1 MRISASLAMLIL
13 SLTMG
18 CATVID
24 STISEPILD
33 NRGSRTAGQFIDD
46 ETAEVTIA
54 VNLKKASQELK
65 VSNINVK
72 VYNGVALIAGQVPS
86 ENARVIAGKV
96 ATQHRGIVRVINQL
110 EIAGKATIISEINDL
125 TISTQVKALILR
137 DLGRDVYRRTLT
149 TTENSIVYIMGFVSK
164 TEAAAVENIVSSVR
178 GVKRIIRVFEYI
190 DKGTLTH

>member
-1 MRISASLAMLIL
+1 MMRISASLAMLVL

-18 CATVID
+18 CATVIE

-86 ENARVIAGKV
+86 ENARLIAEKV

-190 DKGTLTH
+190 D

>member
-1 MRISASLAMLIL
+1 MRISASLAMLVL

-18 CATVID
+18 CASVID

-46 ETAEVTIA
+46 ETAEVTIG

-72 VYNGVALIAGQVPS
+72 VYNGVALMAGQVPS
-86 ENARVIAGKV
+86 ENARQIAGKV

-137 DLGRDVYRRTLT
+137 DLGRDVYQRTLT
-149 TTENSIVYIMGFVSK
+149 TTENSVVYIMGFVSK

-190 DKGTLTH
+190 D

>member
-1 MRISASLAMLIL
+1 MMRITASLATLVL
-13 SLTMG
+13 GLTMG
-18 CATVID
+18 CASVID

-46 ETAEVTIA
+46 ETSEVTIG

-72 VYNGVALIAGQVPS
+72 VYNGVALLAGQVPS
-86 ENARVIAGKV
+86 ENARQIAGKV

-125 TISTQVKALILR
+125 TISTQIKALILR
-137 DLGRDVYRRTLT
+137 DLGRDVYKRTLT
-149 TTENSIVYIMGFVSK
+149 TTENSIVYVMGFVSK

-178 GVKRIIRVFEYI
+178 GVKRIVRVFEYI
-190 DKGTLTH
+190 D

>member
-1 MRISASLAMLIL
+1 MMRISASLAMFVL

-72 VYNGVALIAGQVPS
+72 VYNGVALMAGQVPS
-86 ENARVIAGKV
+86 ENARLTAGQV

-125 TISTQVKALILR
+125 TISTQVNALILR

-149 TTENSIVYIMGFVSK
+149 TTENSVVYIMGFVSK

-190 DKGTLTH
+190 D

>member
-1 MRISASLAMLIL
+1 MMRISASLAMLIL

-190 DKGTLTH
+190 D

>member
-1 MRISASLAMLIL
+1 MMRISASLAMLVL

-18 CATVID
+18 CATVIE

-86 ENARVIAGKV
+86 ENARQIAGKV

-190 DKGTLTH
+190 D

>member
-1 MRISASLAMLIL
+1 MMRISASLVILLMGLI
-13 SLTMG
+13 MG

-24 STISEPILD
+24 STMSEPILD

-65 VSNINVK
+65 LSNINVK
-72 VYNGVALIAGQVPS
+72 VYNGVALVAGQVPS
-86 ENARVIAGKV
+86 ENARQIAEKV

-110 EIAGKATIISEINDL
+110 EIAGKATVISEINDL

-137 DLGRDVYRRTLT
+137 DLGRDVYQRTLT

-164 TEAAAVENIVSSVR
+164 TEATAVENLVSTVR
-178 GVKRIIRVFEYI
+178 GVKRIVRVFEYI
-190 DKGTLTH
+190 D